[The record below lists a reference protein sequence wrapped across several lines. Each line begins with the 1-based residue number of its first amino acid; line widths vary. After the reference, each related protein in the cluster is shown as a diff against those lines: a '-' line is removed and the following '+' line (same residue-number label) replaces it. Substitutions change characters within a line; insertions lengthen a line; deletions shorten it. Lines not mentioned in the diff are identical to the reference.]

1 MLHILLYHGEIFIN
15 GLLTV
20 GVDEVGEEEV
30 ELPDGD
36 VDVVGVDTEA
46 GVEAVRRL
54 LQPLTVRALQGDS
67 LEQDDLHQVQPPH
80 LTGGKN

>member
-1 MLHILLYHGEIFIN
+1 MLHILLYHREIFIH

-54 LQPLTVRALQGDS
+54 L
-67 LEQDDLHQVQPPH
+67 
-80 LTGGKN
+80 

>member
-54 LQPLTVRALQGDS
+54 LQPLTVCALQGDS

-80 LTGGKN
+80 LTGGE

>member
-1 MLHILLYHGEIFIN
+1 MIFVLLCFTH
-15 GLLTV
+15 LV
-20 GVDEVGEEEV
+20 MCVDKIGKEEV

-54 LQPLTVRALQGDS
+54 LQSFPVR
-67 LEQDDLHQVQPPH
+67 
-80 LTGGKN
+80 